1 VSRRAF
7 GAFLLLTAGWLTAG
21 RWIYGSGLGVAIVW
35 WGLLVM
41 WAAAAYYAIQEG
53 PAAGVTRWLRRD
65 FVVNVVIAVA
75 CLYALLDGA
84 NGFER
89 LGVAGAGWIALSA
102 ALVHPF
108 AVDLSHRRRHA
119 IDPAGSPVPQY
130 VPPACF
136 WIDGTVAAG
145 LVVALVAL

>member
-1 VSRRAF
+1 MSRRAF
-7 GAFLLLTAGWLTAG
+7 GAFLLLTAGWLAAG
-21 RWIYGSGLGVAIVW
+21 RWVYGSGVGVAIVW

-41 WAAAAYYAIQEG
+41 WAAAAYYVIQEG

-65 FVVNVVIAVA
+65 FAVNVVIAVA

-84 NGFER
+84 NGFSR
-89 LGVAGAGWIALSA
+89 LGVAGAGWIALAA

-108 AVDLSHRRRHA
+108 AVDLAHRRRHA
-119 IDPAGSPVPQY
+119 ADPAGSPVPRY

-145 LVVALVAL
+145 LVVALVTL